1 MAHLLSK
8 ARAGARVGGDRN
20 EKKGAEAEV
29 DEIKHALLSLS
40 VSNGKMALTPSR
52 VHSKRGVQV

>member
-8 ARAGARVGGDRN
+8 ARAGARLSGDRN

-29 DEIKHALLSLS
+29 DEIKHALLPLS
-40 VSNGKMALTPSR
+40 VQWRRCPAQGGGGT
-52 VHSKRGVQV
+52 